1 MKVRTKI
8 LLVSAIAVLLASLVG
23 NGIIW
28 KLDAQVRERD
38 ALLKVY
44 RNCYQL
50 KQKLTDYNKQEDR
63 EISAQQYLSYFLK
76 QQKDDYNVCYM
87 IDDKVDDPY
96 GTAIE
101 IYNHTFL
108 TAKELEA
115 DKYVSYEEMEYRIMR
130 IDGRNY
136 AVFRMNAASNCILYH
151 LEDITYVEQN
161 MIRMAVYM
169 LLITGS
175 ITGITILILMLLL
188 RQLLKPLQTLNNTT
202 RSMAEGHYDQRI
214 EIIRKDEFGQ
224 LGDSFNK
231 MAEAVETR
239 THSLEE
245 SEYKKT
251 LFMGNL
257 THELK
262 TPMTAI
268 SGYAQTLLT
277 MKLPDE
283 EKEEALSYIY
293 SECGRLE
300 RLSRKMMKL
309 LELDQNTELTMT
321 DHSAREL
328 FDAAIQSCQVLLD
341 EKQIRLEVEEHGE
354 VFQMDLDLMTD
365 VVINLIDNAV
375 KASEPGSS
383 IWLRASGHQ
392 IEVRDSGSGIPEE
405 ELNKILE
412 PFYMVDKSRSR
423 KKGGAGLGLAL
434 VQLIVERHHGS
445 MQIESHVGE
454 GTRMI
459 LQFD

>member
-1 MKVRTKI
+1 
-8 LLVSAIAVLLASLVG
+8 
-23 NGIIW
+23 
-28 KLDAQVRERD
+28 
-38 ALLKVY
+38 
-44 RNCYQL
+44 
-50 KQKLTDYNKQEDR
+50 
-63 EISAQQYLSYFLK
+63 
-76 QQKDDYNVCYM
+76 
-87 IDDKVDDPY
+87 
-96 GTAIE
+96 
-101 IYNHTFL
+101 
-108 TAKELEA
+108 
-115 DKYVSYEEMEYRIMR
+115 
-130 IDGRNY
+130 
-136 AVFRMNAASNCILYH
+136 
-151 LEDITYVEQN
+151 
-161 MIRMAVYM
+161 
-169 LLITGS
+169 
-175 ITGITILILMLLL
+175 
-188 RQLLKPLQTLNNTT
+188 
-202 RSMAEGHYDQRI
+202 
-214 EIIRKDEFGQ
+214 
-224 LGDSFNK
+224 

-375 KASEPGSS
+375 KASEPGSR

>member
-28 KLDAQVRERD
+28 RLDAQVRERD

-63 EISAQQYLSYFLK
+63 KISAQQYLSYFLK

-87 IDDKVDDPY
+87 IDDKVADPY

-101 IYNHTFL
+101 IYNHTSL

-136 AVFRMNAASNCILYH
+136 AVFRMNVALNCILYH
-151 LEDITYVEQN
+151 LEDITYVERN

-309 LELDQNTELTMT
+309 LDLDQNTELTMT

-328 FDAAIQSCQVLLD
+328 FDAATQSCQVLLD

-375 KASEPGSS
+375 KASEPGSR

-434 VQLIVERHHGS
+434 VQLIVERHHGN

-459 LQFD
+459 IQFD